1 MTFLRNKKN
10 KFLLLGLITI
20 VPIIVIG
27 SVTLFSEKPPIEK
40 LTFCQKAIAEARKE
54 EANIYSP
61 TDLHQAEKLWQEAM
75 KAWEKNNNKSKILRD
90 FNGISKL
97 ANRSLE
103 LAIKAKETSIEKRKK
118 LRSEIKQNLI
128 ELKSSADYI
137 ERATNKLPLNHG
149 IRNKLTPAKLKLEE
163 CESAYNRNDLLAA
176 KKSLDNAKSSIE
188 KLKKQTSEIL
198 ENYFSNYTFWVKTD
212 EEMKQWSK
220 TNSSVSIV
228 VDKFSR
234 ICKVYKSGKKIKEF
248 EVELGVNWLGDKRHR
263 GDRATPE
270 GKYKIVAKKSGN
282 KTIYHK
288 ALLINF
294 PNEEDKKQFASEKAK
309 GNIPQSYNIGGSIE
323 IHGGGGKGID
333 WTEGCVALVN
343 RDMDQLFSLCS
354 VGTPIAIVGSLIPL
368 NELLLKD

>member
-1 MTFLRNKKN
+1 MTFLRNKRN
-10 KFLLLGLITI
+10 KFLLLGFITI

-40 LTFCQKAIAEARKE
+40 LTNCQKAIAEARKE

-61 TDLHQAEKLWQEAM
+61 NDLRQAEKLWQEAM
-75 KAWEKNNNKSKILRD
+75 KAWEKNNKKSKIWRD
-90 FNGISKL
+90 FNGVNKL

-103 LAIKAKETSIEKRKK
+103 LAVQAKETSIETRKK
-118 LRSEIKQNLI
+118 LSTEIKQNLKD
-128 ELKSSADYI
+128 LKEKAEYI

-163 CESAYNRNDLLAA
+163 CESAFNRNDLLAA
-176 KKSLDNAKSSIE
+176 KKSFDNAKNSIN
-188 KLKKQTSEIL
+188 KLNKQTSEIL
-198 ENYFSNYTFWVKTD
+198 ENYFSSYPSWVKTD
-212 EEMKQWSK
+212 EEMRQWSK
-220 TNSSVSIV
+220 TNNSVSLV

-234 ICKVYKSGKKIKEF
+234 ICKVYRSGKKIKEF

-294 PNEEDKKQFASEKAK
+294 PNEEDKKQFASEKSK
-309 GNIPQSYNIGGSIE
+309 GNIPKSYNIGGSIE

-343 RDMDQLFSLCS
+343 RDMDHLYSLCE
-354 VGTPIAIVGSLIPL
+354 VGTPIAIVGSLTPL
-368 NELLLKD
+368 NELLQQN

>member
-1 MTFLRNKKN
+1 MAFLQNKRNKIS
-10 KFLLLGLITI
+10 LLVIITLL
-20 VPIIVIG
+20 PIIVIG
-27 SVTLFSEKPPIEK
+27 SVTIFSEKPPIEK
-40 LTFCQKAIAEARKE
+40 LTNCQKAIAEARKE
-54 EANIYSP
+54 EAYIYSP
-61 TDLHQAEKLWQEAM
+61 NDLRQAEKLWQEAM
-75 KAWEKNNNKSKILRD
+75 KAWEKNNKKSKILRD
-90 FNGISKL
+90 FNGVNKL
-97 ANRSLE
+97 ANRSYE
-103 LAIKAKETSIEKRKK
+103 LAVKAKETSIETRRK
-118 LRSEIKQNLI
+118 LSTEIKQDLNNLK
-128 ELKSSADYI
+128 EKANYI

-163 CESAYNRNDLLAA
+163 CESAFNRNDLLAA
-176 KKSLDNAKSSIE
+176 KKSFDNAKNSID

-198 ENYFSNYTFWVKTD
+198 ENYFSSFQDWIKAD

-220 TNSSVSIV
+220 TNNSVSLV

-234 ICKVYKSGKKIKEF
+234 ICKVYRSGKKIKEF

-270 GKYKIVAKKSGN
+270 GKYKIIAKKSGN

-294 PNEEDKKQFASEKAK
+294 PNEEDKKKFASEKAN

-333 WTEGCVALVN
+333 WTEGCVALEN
-343 RDMDQLFSLCS
+343 RDMDQLFSLCE

-368 NELLLKD
+368 KDLLQ